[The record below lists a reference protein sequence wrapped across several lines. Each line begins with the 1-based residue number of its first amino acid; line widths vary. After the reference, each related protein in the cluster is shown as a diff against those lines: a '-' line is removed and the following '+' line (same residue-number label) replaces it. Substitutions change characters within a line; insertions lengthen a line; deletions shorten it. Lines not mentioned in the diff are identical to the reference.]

1 MFRAVSVPVVRLEA
15 EIKEGFEKKD
25 WNKAF
30 QTILALPESESKYQK
45 LSQLAHEFSKDQKFE
60 IYPGNI

>member
-1 MFRAVSVPVVRLEA
+1 MFRAASVPVVRLEA